1 MNRIRMQLH
10 EVVESE
16 FYRLKTGGSP
26 TPLTRRQCASTA
38 VAPKYSRAHGHGR
51 AEHMAERRDLRR
63 RDGRPI
69 RAVDIGSAL

>member
-16 FYRLKTGGSP
+16 LPSSCST
-26 TPLTRRQCASTA
+26 TRRHCASTA
-38 VAPKYSRAHGHGR
+38 VAPNPKYSRAHGHGR